1 MGRKKRT
8 DPSGR
13 DLKIIE
19 IRDNGRHTLEELG
32 KMFNLSK
39 QRVLQICDRYNC
51 RKFSNRVIS
60 EDAYKQIIS
69 LYKKREHTQ
78 AELADKF
85 KISQSHVSRIIL
97 KEA

>member
-51 RKFSNRVIS
+51 RKFSNRVILRMHTNKS
-60 EDAYKQIIS
+60 SAFIRNANILKLSWQIS
-69 LYKKREHTQ
+69 LK
-78 AELADKF
+78 
-85 KISQSHVSRIIL
+85 SRSRMFRG
-97 KEA
+97 